1 MAALSGSGL
10 ARTFLDMGVLG
21 VLLVGA
27 ALVILVRTTWKKK
40 RDEGVA
46 EPAVDTA
53 ELRRKRMAMLG
64 SQVNSTPIERRA
76 TATTTNSNPKAKH
89 TPKKR
94 VSRTKRTDALVH
106 AEPEKKVNTVASR
119 SELRSK
125 REAFVAAATLPPADS
140 GSASQRDEDS
150 NVDLAGEPSSSSAAT
165 TRRAPRT
172 SSSPSSLPWP
182 TALAD
187 AADADAAAPE
197 TPPSATET
205 EQPPCIS
212 ASAPLTTSLEGSRP
226 GQPSDVPEPQ
236 PSSPAA
242 APAAVATP
250 APETPPSATE
260 TEQPPCIS
268 ASAPMTTSLEGSKP
282 GQPSDVPEPQP
293 SSPAAAPAAVATPLA
308 TGPAPTPPPPP
319 PHLPGWM
326 QLSELLELLES
337 GARPAYEALIGIVCV
352 DEVGNDHT
360 WRSRGDG
367 PAGPDTTAGVCRRWW
382 DAASGAGE
390 VEAARVAADV
400 LGLHLDAMQNDLFS
414 SADEQGG
421 ALLLAFL
428 GTSPSPLM
436 VRHVFLGNPSAA
448 RASLRLAVAVLSE
461 VRGEAPPPGA
471 QVPAGRRGT
480 RATAASANATAWADT
495 ARRLEAWQPLEGLE
509 SLERLLRSAAG
520 AAALVAVLGLEAR
533 REYAHG
539 AEFEAESVLGSLL
552 GGLSCVLTL
561 NEHLRAAQ
569 EIAGANPYSSGS
581 PSLGNQT
588 TQQLEEEAWKR
599 VPAAHK
605 LARRLAVLRKPGPRA
620 RNAAVHEFNAS
631 VEMAARNRQSF
642 VALVEGAL
650 VKAMTTKGVARES
663 KSDVCAW
670 LSKAIFL
677 HEGLPEMCED
687 HSAPEL
693 LGGEGSTC
701 ASSGFLMSFSA
712 LLLRMGV
719 GLFSS
724 VCPKSMDLVEIDYVE
739 GGSVNWSSGL
749 PAASIDDDDDPG
761 DCEGDEEVGHGDG
774 NVGGGVAAA
783 AEATP
788 PHESGGVEEEKDGGA
803 GEPRESSGE
812 AAAAATICG
821 SGDDVGNEVASAAA
835 AAAAA
840 DDEGEEEEREQEEP
854 PRRGFSFA
862 TELFFLTHRAL
873 QVIISPLDR
882 RRGEMRKRISDIA
895 LARTGLSLSGD
906 DDAEG
911 EDEAGRGMAGFAL
924 KIFKEANSAI
934 SLAWS
939 VEGFGSD
946 AVTGHAC
953 QLALF
958 SASWLELYIGEGN
971 ATNSSNFLRSPS
983 GASLPVAAAEGSASA
998 AAAAATSV
1006 SKIAPP
1012 LIETICASWVRGAS
1026 NGRDE
1031 QFLSRRAAEDA
1042 ATFCGK
1048 IMERVDLR
1056 LSPVTQ
1062 NKLVGVLET
1071 LIQTGTWA
1079 LENDRKGRRGSG
1091 RNGPVAR
1098 SGGFRGSMYWGNRR
1112 GYAGAILDSGELRTS
1127 LPRQLMRLYASVQ
1140 QIEGMAATE
1149 YIGYFK
1155 FSVRVRVGTILLQL
1169 WSHPLGEPR
1178 QVILDL
1184 VRASMATSTTAA
1196 STPPSPDVAT
1206 ATGGVSMS
1214 GGGGGGGGRTMTA
1227 ETAPTDARP
1236 LATEFFISA
1245 FDTINYFFNLAL
1257 DHLRDGVIEER
1268 GNGGRSLEAG
1278 HEHWRKYMS
1287 DRKQVVSALKN
1298 MTVPVLTLLTTLG
1311 EEKEVMDALRVAE
1324 LGARSAALLSG
1335 MLRSLYGEESA
1346 AFAVADPNAWGF
1358 DKTELGGMA
1367 CDLLVGLTAHG
1378 DAAPTRAFAAA
1389 LHHADS
1395 EFDGRLLEA
1404 VAAGEGGAGLGGTPA
1419 LARLTQA
1426 LEADDEDRRTM
1437 EEQAAAAAVAGEGG
1451 QGSGGSGDPFEG
1463 VPEVAADDEEL
1474 VHEYGDAIADLVH
1487 TQVESLSP
1495 GHYFD
1500 SRREGSTLTH
1510 PRKVATEIMRKLP
1523 RMLPNP
1529 PHPNSAVFAVVEEDA
1544 LNFSRF
1550 VISGPVD
1557 TPYEGGLFVFDVF
1570 LPSNY
1575 PADPP
1580 LVQMITTGQGT
1591 VKFNVNL
1598 YSDGKVCL
1606 SLLGS
1611 ATGASA
1617 SGGDKWNPETS
1628 SLWQVFASI
1637 QTQVLVKDPYY
1648 NEGGGRSNMR
1658 GRGTAETEEASAH
1671 ENARVTLETIR
1682 HAAVANLRHPP
1693 KGCEKLIRQHFHSL
1707 RKRVLARCRRAVE
1720 EAPNERLKR
1729 ATLRASA
1736 ELRAEMDKLP
1746 QQLAGEVEG

>member
-1 MAALSGSGL
+1 MATLTGNGL

-40 RDEGVA
+40 RDERVA

-53 ELRRKRMAMLG
+53 ELRRKRIAMLG
-64 SQVNSTPIERRA
+64 SQVNSTPIARRT
-76 TATTTNSNPKAKH
+76 TATTTNSNPKDEH

-94 VSRTKRTDALVH
+94 VSRTKTTDELVH
-106 AEPEKKVNTVASR
+106 AEPEKEVNTVASR
-119 SELRSK
+119 SELRRK

-140 GSASQRDEDS
+140 GSASLRDEDS
-150 NVDLAGEPSSSSAAT
+150 NADLAGELSSSSAAT

-172 SSSPSSLPWP
+172 SSPPCSPPPP

-187 AADADAAAPE
+187 ATAAAAAAAPE
-197 TPPSATET
+197 TPPSAVET
-205 EQPPCIS
+205 EQPSCIS
-212 ASAPLTTSLEGSRP
+212 ASAPMTTFLEESRP

-236 PSSPAA
+236 PSSPVA
-242 APAAVATP
+242 APAAAATP

-260 TEQPPCIS
+260 TEHAPCIS
-268 ASAPMTTSLEGSKP
+268 ASAPMTTSLEGSWP
-282 GQPSDVPEPQP
+282 GQPSAVPEPQP

-308 TGPAPTPPPPP
+308 TGPPPPPP
-319 PHLPGWM
+319 PPPPDLPGWM
-326 QLSELLELLES
+326 QLSELLELLAS

-352 DEVGNDHT
+352 DEVGNDLI

-382 DAASGAGE
+382 DAAWGAGE
-390 VEAARVAADV
+390 AEAARVAADV
-400 LGLHLDAMQNDLFS
+400 LGLHLSAMQDDIFS

-448 RASLRLAVAVLSE
+448 RTSLRLAVAVLSE
-461 VRGEAPPPGA
+461 VRGEAAPPRA

-480 RATAASANATAWADT
+480 RATAAPANAAAWADT
-495 ARRLEAWQPLEGLE
+495 AQRLEAWQPLEGLE

-520 AAALVAVLGLEAR
+520 AAALAAVLGLDAR
-533 REYAHG
+533 QEYAHG
-539 AEFEAESVLGSLL
+539 AEFEAESVLGPLL

-569 EIAGANPYSSGS
+569 ENAGVNPYSSGS
-581 PSLGNQT
+581 PSLGNQMA
-588 TQQLEEEAWKR
+588 QQLEEEAWKR
-599 VPAAHK
+599 VPAAHR
-605 LARRLAVLRKPGPRA
+605 LARRLADLRKPGPRA

-631 VEMAARNRQSF
+631 VETAARNRQSF

-677 HEGLPEMCED
+677 HEGLPEMCDD

-724 VCPKSMDLVEIDYVE
+724 VCPKSMGLVEIDYVE

-749 PAASIDDDDDPG
+749 PAASIGDDDPD
-761 DCEGDEEVGHGDG
+761 DCEGDEEIGHGDG
-774 NVGGGVAAA
+774 NVGRGVTEE

-788 PHESGGVEEEKDGGA
+788 PHESDGVEEEKDGRA
-803 GEPRESSGE
+803 GEQRESSGE
-812 AAAAATICG
+812 AAATATICG
-821 SGDDVGNEVASAAA
+821 NSDDVGNEVASAAAA

-873 QVIISPLDR
+873 QVIMSPLDR

-895 LARTGLSLSGD
+895 LARTGLSLTGD
-906 DDAEG
+906 GDAEG
-911 EDEAGRGMAGFAL
+911 EDEAGRGATGFAL
-924 KIFKEANSAI
+924 RIFKEADSAI

-939 VEGFGSD
+939 VEGFSSD

-971 ATNSSNFLRSPS
+971 AASSSNGLRSPS
-983 GASLPVAAAEGSASA
+983 GAPIHVAGAEGSASA
-998 AAAAATSV
+998 AATPATSV

-1079 LENDRKGRRGSG
+1079 LENDKRGRRGSG

-1098 SGGFRGSMYWGNRR
+1098 SGGFSGSMYWGNRR

-1178 QVILDL
+1178 RVILDL
-1184 VRASMATSTTAA
+1184 VRASMATSTTSA
-1196 STPPSPDVAT
+1196 STP
-1206 ATGGVSMS
+1206 
-1214 GGGGGGGGRTMTA
+1214 
-1227 ETAPTDARP
+1227 
-1236 LATEFFISA
+1236 
-1245 FDTINYFFNLAL
+1245 
-1257 DHLRDGVIEER
+1257 
-1268 GNGGRSLEAG
+1268 
-1278 HEHWRKYMS
+1278 
-1287 DRKQVVSALKN
+1287 
-1298 MTVPVLTLLTTLG
+1298 
-1311 EEKEVMDALRVAE
+1311 
-1324 LGARSAALLSG
+1324 
-1335 MLRSLYGEESA
+1335 
-1346 AFAVADPNAWGF
+1346 
-1358 DKTELGGMA
+1358 
-1367 CDLLVGLTAHG
+1367 
-1378 DAAPTRAFAAA
+1378 
-1389 LHHADS
+1389 
-1395 EFDGRLLEA
+1395 
-1404 VAAGEGGAGLGGTPA
+1404 
-1419 LARLTQA
+1419 
-1426 LEADDEDRRTM
+1426 
-1437 EEQAAAAAVAGEGG
+1437 
-1451 QGSGGSGDPFEG
+1451 
-1463 VPEVAADDEEL
+1463 
-1474 VHEYGDAIADLVH
+1474 
-1487 TQVESLSP
+1487 
-1495 GHYFD
+1495 
-1500 SRREGSTLTH
+1500 
-1510 PRKVATEIMRKLP
+1510 
-1523 RMLPNP
+1523 
-1529 PHPNSAVFAVVEEDA
+1529 
-1544 LNFSRF
+1544 
-1550 VISGPVD
+1550 
-1557 TPYEGGLFVFDVF
+1557 
-1570 LPSNY
+1570 
-1575 PADPP
+1575 
-1580 LVQMITTGQGT
+1580 
-1591 VKFNVNL
+1591 
-1598 YSDGKVCL
+1598 
-1606 SLLGS
+1606 
-1611 ATGASA
+1611 
-1617 SGGDKWNPETS
+1617 
-1628 SLWQVFASI
+1628 
-1637 QTQVLVKDPYY
+1637 
-1648 NEGGGRSNMR
+1648 
-1658 GRGTAETEEASAH
+1658 
-1671 ENARVTLETIR
+1671 
-1682 HAAVANLRHPP
+1682 
-1693 KGCEKLIRQHFHSL
+1693 
-1707 RKRVLARCRRAVE
+1707 
-1720 EAPNERLKR
+1720 
-1729 ATLRASA
+1729 
-1736 ELRAEMDKLP
+1736 
-1746 QQLAGEVEG
+1746 